1 MTTINNYESLIK
13 KVGGIE
19 KAREI
24 VEGAPEWASSYC
36 KDSSEY
42 YSVHDD
48 FECCYNLNNLRTAI
62 AQYDKTWVEKRF
74 GIKKWYPIPEHHMCT
89 DKQADQQFKVGNRVH
104 VDFLSANRTEF
115 SGQKIKG
122 DGVIDRVEDGYIFG
136 RLDCGQTFMCPE
148 TDAVVIND
156 DAENEFRKWIK
167 ASQEYQTLVF
177 QHGERLFIRRDG
189 QYDILSIRLAR
200 RLWTMIEGH
209 QFTFNVMAK
218 SLAEAKNR
226 FDAASNLAT
235 QWHGLKIKGIAPEH
249 RAYEDALSKC
259 ADELEKALRGERE

>member
-1 MTTINNYESLIK
+1 MITINNCESLIE

-19 KAREI
+19 KAKGI
-24 VEGAPEWASSYC
+24 IEGAPESNFPVKWGLSFKTYFRQVG
-36 KDSSEY
+36 
-42 YSVHDD
+42 YSVEQW
-48 FECCYNLNNLRTAI
+48 FEGRWQTRYSDSNWVDLETLRTAI
-62 AQYDKTWVEKRF
+62 VQYDQTSVLLT
-74 GIKKWYPIPEHHMCT
+74 T
-89 DKQADQQFKVGNRVH
+89 DQEFKVGNRVY
-104 VDFLSANRTEF
+104 VDFLSANKTEF
-115 SGQKIKG
+115 SGNKIEG
-122 DGVIDRVEDGYIFG
+122 EGVIDRVEGGYIFG

-148 TDAVVIND
+148 ADVVVIND
-156 DAENEFRKWIK
+156 DAENEFKKWIK

-177 QHGERLFIRRDG
+177 RHGERLFICRDG

-200 RLWTMIEGH
+200 RLWAMIEGH

-235 QWHGLKIKGIAPEH
+235 QWRDLKIKGIAPEH
-249 RAYEDALSKC
+249 RAYEDALNKC